1 MKNLSEYVPKIDLA
15 HDPENWN
22 FEKNIGWV
30 LQDFPVMVDSD
41 VVCLDVSGLSGF
53 RSQDEKWSALSVDF
67 RLDFGILNCLLTCFR
82 SGSKLIYF
90 YSDFWDSDFGSIERK
105 LTLRRRK
112 NRNILE
118 LNLDY
123 LFSDQFGINRFE
135 LETTQEN
142 NKKINSRTFEYFIS
156 GITNRS
162 TLCCCVS
169 VRNLAEK
176 ASNVLT

>member
-1 MKNLSEYVPKIDLA
+1 MSL
-15 HDPENWN
+15 
-22 FEKNIGWV
+22 
-30 LQDFPVMVDSD
+30 
-41 VVCLDVSGLSGF
+41 
-53 RSQDEKWSALSVDF
+53 

-123 LFSDQFGINRFE
+123 LFSDQFGINRFG

-142 NKKINSRTFEYFIS
+142 NKKINSCTLKYFIS
-156 GITNRS
+156 GITKRS
-162 TLCCCVS
+162 TLSCCVS
-169 VRNLAEK
+169 VTNLAEK
-176 ASNVLT
+176 ASNVPT

>member
-1 MKNLSEYVPKIDLA
+1 MSL
-15 HDPENWN
+15 
-22 FEKNIGWV
+22 
-30 LQDFPVMVDSD
+30 
-41 VVCLDVSGLSGF
+41 
-53 RSQDEKWSALSVDF
+53 

-90 YSDFWDSDFGSIERK
+90 YSDFWDSDFGSIEGK

-142 NKKINSRTFEYFIS
+142 NKKINSCFLEDFIS
-156 GITNRS
+156 GSPTGQRS
-162 TLCCCVS
+162 LV
-169 VRNLAEK
+169 VAH
-176 ASNVLT
+176 

>member
-1 MKNLSEYVPKIDLA
+1 MSL
-15 HDPENWN
+15 
-22 FEKNIGWV
+22 
-30 LQDFPVMVDSD
+30 
-41 VVCLDVSGLSGF
+41 
-53 RSQDEKWSALSVDF
+53 

-90 YSDFWDSDFGSIERK
+90 YSDFWDSDFGSIEGK

-123 LFSDQFGINRFE
+123 LFSDQFGINRFG

-142 NKKINSRTFEYFIS
+142 NKKINNNIFEYFIS

-162 TLCCCVS
+162 TLSTLSTV
-169 VRNLAEK
+169 VRQ
-176 ASNVLT
+176 